1 MGFGDLPLQALPITL
16 IEGTQIVFEKTGQFR
31 AIFETPTTYLL
42 QKLEETTWVTR
53 YKAEFI
59 SRDIHDFDEMINY
72 NTSHP
77 ESIFVKQLMITKPQ
91 HFGRATMSYNHL
103 TLTKRYKKEQ
113 FAITRENYKEFLKS
127 YFNLDVTILPLEK

>member
-1 MGFGDLPLQALPITL
+1 M
-16 IEGTQIVFEKTGQFR
+16 FEKTGQFR
-31 AIFETPTTYLL
+31 AILKPYDVSSS
-42 QKLEETTWVTR
+42 KLEETTWVTR

-59 SRDIHDFDEMINY
+59 SHDIHDFDEMINY

-91 HFGRATMSYNHL
+91 NFGRATMSYHHL
-103 TLTKRYKKEQ
+103 TLTKRYKKSNSLSHMKIIKI
-113 FAITRENYKEFLKS
+113 FKT

>member
-1 MGFGDLPLQALPITL
+1 
-16 IEGTQIVFEKTGQFR
+16 
-31 AIFETPTTYLL
+31 
-42 QKLEETTWVTR
+42 
-53 YKAEFI
+53 
-59 SRDIHDFDEMINY
+59 MINY

-103 TLTKRYKKEQ
+103 TLTKRYKKSSSLS
-113 FAITRENYKEFLKS
+113 RENYKEFLKS